1 MSENKIEIDDSPLVI
16 LKPLGV
22 TDAEPTC
29 KEIFNAIVNLSNS
42 HNKLSSDVTKFQLET
57 SEFIKKNKM
66 NIEKIPQLATDQNL
80 LIEKVNR
87 MEKRLDYFQQK
98 SNAKNIIIS
107 GIPRV
112 TVDLLPRIF
121 GKIVK
126 ILLGTN
132 EIIPIEF
139 ITVLKDKTGKFNSI
153 LVGLLTLKDKILLMK
168 KKKEQG
174 DLFLE
179 QLGFDITKMDN
190 SLVFLSDH
198 LIGSVYGLLR
208 EARKLKKEGFQFV
221 WCRGC
226 TVFVQKDKESRKFIV
241 NCLDDLTKIQK

>member
-22 TDAEPTC
+22 TDAAPTC

-139 ITVLKDKTGKFNSI
+139 ITQFL
-153 LVGLLTLKDKILLMK
+153 LV
-168 KKKEQG
+168 
-174 DLFLE
+174 
-179 QLGFDITKMDN
+179 
-190 SLVFLSDH
+190 
-198 LIGSVYGLLR
+198 Y
-208 EARKLKKEGFQFV
+208 
-221 WCRGC
+221 
-226 TVFVQKDKESRKFIV
+226 
-241 NCLDDLTKIQK
+241 